1 MRKLASGT
9 LKLLKHYIP
18 SSKEAV
24 VSLRYN
30 FDNLLIG
37 KEESRIAKDALLW
50 DDRSLLCG
58 EDLKNYQG
66 KLAQYIGVD
75 ESRVLLFYTAHAG
88 LSFLLEHLK
97 NVYPNKSEVIVPA
110 FTCTVVTNA
119 VTAAGLKPV
128 FVDIELD
135 TYSLNMENL
144 GEIIKKRSNVI
155 LAVIIQHLFGFVA
168 KNYEQ
173 IVGLCKSYNILAIG
187 DCAPSLGALY
197 KGKSVGLLEDFAIFS
212 SQSSKSINTYTGGI
226 LIINSKIKDIYQSYE
241 KLDFPDVQ
249 HLRSILQ
256 AYYLQYI
263 KKTINRWHLP
273 LFYLR
278 HKEKFIHSLHSS
290 EMQDNLVARLQ
301 APVLQHNKLYIR
313 RFPNILAK
321 IGLVQLSKLE
331 TFIEKRTRCA
341 DYILK
346 TWRGRLV
353 IVRES
358 RPAFLRIPIIRDAN
372 YKRKVGYEKGCLV
385 GNWIPYYFGDCPNA
399 KEAAEKLVN
408 YMKIEIYD

>member
-18 SSKEAV
+18 NSKEAV

-144 GEIIKKRSNVI
+144 EEIIKKRSNVI

-187 DCAPSLGALY
+187 DCA
-197 KGKSVGLLEDFAIFS
+197 
-212 SQSSKSINTYTGGI
+212 NT
-226 LIINSKIKDIYQSYE
+226 
-241 KLDFPDVQ
+241 
-249 HLRSILQ
+249 
-256 AYYLQYI
+256 
-263 KKTINRWHLP
+263 
-273 LFYLR
+273 
-278 HKEKFIHSLHSS
+278 
-290 EMQDNLVARLQ
+290 
-301 APVLQHNKLYIR
+301 
-313 RFPNILAK
+313 
-321 IGLVQLSKLE
+321 
-331 TFIEKRTRCA
+331 
-341 DYILK
+341 
-346 TWRGRLV
+346 
-353 IVRES
+353 
-358 RPAFLRIPIIRDAN
+358 
-372 YKRKVGYEKGCLV
+372 
-385 GNWIPYYFGDCPNA
+385 